1 MQLGRCEALLSH
13 IYYRT
18 CSVLAG
24 KVQVKVQEIECMHAE
39 VTGEICCEAGHLCTI
54 SKQAVEHIHRQY
66 AYNYELNKLNTAAIV
81 SRPLPHGGAHSM
93 PKGRAP
99 LPQPKSKAR
108 KRLSCASAPPSSSDV
123 RVSDPTAAPIP
134 LPSSNGNG
142 THASSE
148 QQELHSSGGST
159 AEAVA
164 PEVLERIQGGEEA
177 SSSGRTEE
185 EVEVELSKVGQC
197 PTT

>member
-1 MQLGRCEALLSH
+1 MKQGICAQFLRKHLS
-13 IYYRT
+13 T
-18 CSVLAG
+18 S
-24 KVQVKVQEIECMHAE
+24 
-39 VTGEICCEAGHLCTI
+39 
-54 SKQAVEHIHRQY
+54 HRQY
-66 AYNYELNKLNTAAIV
+66 AYNYALIKLNTAAII

-99 LPQPKSKAR
+99 LPQPKSKAC
-108 KRLSCASAPPSSSDV
+108 KRLSCASAPPSSLDV

-134 LPSSNGNG
+134 PSSNGNG
-142 THASSE
+142 THAPSE
-148 QQELHSSGGST
+148 QQGLHSSGGST

-185 EVEVELSKVGQC
+185 EVEVELSKVGRC